1 VIAGIF
7 LAAGEGR
14 RFGGGKLLRPVA
26 GMPLYYIGLSQAAA
40 SRLSEIRVVTGPETV
55 DLKRDIAGRRFSKAD
70 GEPRIHVDHNPDA
83 KRGMMSS
90 LKTGLA
96 AVEGGCDA
104 AMVLLADMPLVTAIM
119 INTLIDAFEKNPSI
133 VIPECAGRLRHPRV
147 IPARLFPEFMELA
160 DDEKGTKIID
170 RYREE
175 TVKIPLGNELN
186 YIDVDTPEDLDALE
200 QL

>member
-14 RFGGGKLLRPVA
+14 RFGGGKLLHPVA
-26 GMPLYYIGLSQAAA
+26 GIPLYYMGLSQAAA
-40 SRLSEIRVVTGPETV
+40 SRLDEIRVVTGPETI
-55 DLKRDIAGRRFSKAD
+55 DLERDIAERHFPGAA
-70 GEPRIHVDHNPDA
+70 GETRIHVDHNRDA
-83 KRGMMSS
+83 SRGMMSS

-96 AVEGGCDA
+96 AVDGRCDA
-104 AMVLLADMPLVTAIM
+104 AMVLLADMPLITAIM
-119 INTLIDAFEKNPSI
+119 INELIGVFEKNPSI

-170 RYREE
+170 KYREK
-175 TVKIPLGNELN
+175 TVKVTVGNESN
-186 YIDVDTPEDLDALE
+186 YIDIDTPGDLDTLE
-200 QL
+200 QQ

>member
-14 RFGGGKLLRPVA
+14 RFGGGKLLHPVA
-26 GMPLYYIGLSQAAA
+26 GVPLYYMGLAQAAA
-40 SRLSEIRVVTGPETV
+40 SRLDEIRVVTGPETV
-55 DLKRDIAGRRFSKAD
+55 DLERDIATRGLGNAAD
-70 GEPRIHVDHNPDA
+70 ESRIHVLHNPDA
-83 KRGMMSS
+83 PRGMMSS

-96 AVEGGCDA
+96 AVQGGCDA

-119 INTLIDAFEKNPSI
+119 INTLIGAFEKEPSI

-170 RYREE
+170 KYREE
-175 TVKIPLGNELN
+175 TVKVPVGSELN
-186 YIDVDTPEDLDALE
+186 YIDVDTPEDLRALE

>member
-1 VIAGIF
+1 MIAGIF

-14 RFGGGKLLRPVA
+14 RFGGGKLLHPVA
-26 GMPLYYIGLSQAAA
+26 GVPLYYMALSQAAA

-55 DLKRDIAGRRFSKAD
+55 DLERDIAGRRFA

-119 INTLIDAFEKNPSI
+119 INTLIGAFEKCPSI

-160 DDEKGTKIID
+160 DDEKGTKIIN

-175 TVKIPLGNELN
+175 TVRVPLGSELN
-186 YIDVDTPEDLDALE
+186 YIDIDTPEDLDALE